1 MEIDWGID
9 VGAMAEDDGAE
20 DGSGKG
26 AAVAIDWEIDAVTD
40 GTEGD
45 GTGGEQQPVI
55 EIDWDFAMDVEGE
68 GAATTTS
75 TVESGWDIV
84 AEGGDGGADPSTTCT
99 AARLLDAE
107 FRNRYGPSLVL
118 PRKACPALD
127 LTSGG
132 PCGTRCFRILE
143 DQIHLSVGGGGST
156 SSHRPR
162 RSRQRPQHR
171 SIYGRG
177 HDAGHAQ

>member
-55 EIDWDFAMDVEGE
+55 EIDWDFAMDVEKCLRQSCRG
-68 GAATTTS
+68 S
-75 TVESGWDIV
+75 L
-84 AEGGDGGADPSTTCT
+84 P
-99 AARLLDAE
+99 LLDDME
-107 FRNRYGPSLVL
+107 VMVTMLLKKHSCDHV
-118 PRKACPALD
+118 D
-127 LTSGG
+127 
-132 PCGTRCFRILE
+132 
-143 DQIHLSVGGGGST
+143 DV
-156 SSHRPR
+156 
-162 RSRQRPQHR
+162 
-171 SIYGRG
+171 GRG
-177 HDAGHAQ
+177 